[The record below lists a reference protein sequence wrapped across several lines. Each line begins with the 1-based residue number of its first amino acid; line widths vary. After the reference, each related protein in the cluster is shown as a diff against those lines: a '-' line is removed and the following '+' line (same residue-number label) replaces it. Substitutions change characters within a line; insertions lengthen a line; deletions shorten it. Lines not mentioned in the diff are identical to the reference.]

1 MRPHRAFAL
10 LAALLPTP
18 ALLAQD
24 IPAPAAAMAPWIQVE
39 LIVFRNL
46 DTSSAADE
54 QWPAQ
59 PTLAYP
65 DAVRFLLE
73 PASTPVQDAP
83 AAAQAVESAAA
94 TAPVPF
100 ALLGSS
106 ESLLGDAA
114 ARIAG
119 SQNHRVLAHLSWRQP
134 APGRG
139 AEHILVTGGRPWGEH
154 RELEGYVSVSRANFV
169 HVATHLWL
177 NDFADA
183 AAGQP
188 PAVGAGVALP
198 PVPRPPQPVPAPQ
211 TTLAAVADP
220 LSADAAPMT
229 ATDTAAP
236 AAEDSISV
244 EPARALRSVLLEAS
258 RRVAPG
264 EVHYID
270 HPLFGAVLK
279 VEPWDPDAA
288 ANPAPVPAPTPGAQP
303 AAPAAGLR
311 LMRAA
316 QQGTPASRRPAPCRR
331 RPRAGSR
338 AA

>member
-24 IPAPAAAMAPWIQVE
+24 VPAAPTGAAPWIQVD

-59 PTLAYP
+59 PALAYP
-65 DAVRFLLE
+65 GSLRFLLD
-73 PASTPVQDAP
+73 PAGAPVADAP
-83 AAAQAVESAAA
+83 APATTASTTQQPA
-94 TAPVPF
+94 TAKTPVPF

-106 ESLLGDAA
+106 DSLLGDAA

-134 APGRG
+134 APGNG

-183 AAGQP
+183 AAGQA
-188 PAVGAGVALP
+188 PAVGEGVALP
-198 PVPRPPQPVPAPQ
+198 PVPRPPQPLPAPE
-211 TTLAAVADP
+211 TTLGADTAP
-220 LSADAAPMT
+220 VTADAAPMT
-229 ATDTAAP
+229 ATDTATP
-236 AAEDSISV
+236 AAADSISV

-279 VEPWDPDAA
+279 VEPWDPVAA
-288 ANPAPVPAPTPGAQP
+288 ANPQPVPAPTPGAQP
-303 AAPAAGLR
+303 AAPA
-311 LMRAA
+311 
-316 QQGTPASRRPAPCRR
+316 PASP
-331 RPRAGSR
+331 
-338 AA
+338 

>member
-1 MRPHRAFAL
+1 MRLHRAFAL

-24 IPAPAAAMAPWIQVE
+24 VPAAPPAAASWIQVE

-46 DTSSAADE
+46 DTSTAADE

-59 PTLAYP
+59 PALAYP
-65 DAVRFLLE
+65 DSVRFLLE
-73 PASTPVQDAP
+73 PASMPVQDAP
-83 AAAQAVESAAA
+83 APAQAVTEESAAA
-94 TAPVPF
+94 KAPVPF
-100 ALLGSS
+100 ALLASP
-106 ESLLGDAA
+106 ENLLGDAA

-119 SQNHRVLAHLSWRQP
+119 SQNYRVLAHLSWRQP
-134 APGRG
+134 APGNG

-183 AAGQP
+183 TAGQP
-188 PAVGAGVALP
+188 PAPGAGVALP
-198 PVPRPPQPVPAPQ
+198 PVPRPPQLVPAPQ
-211 TTLAAVADP
+211 TTLATVAEP
-220 LSADAAPMT
+220 LSAEGAPMT

-236 AAEDSISV
+236 AADGSISV

-270 HPLFGAVLK
+270 HPLFGAVLT

-288 ANPAPVPAPTPGAQP
+288 ANPAPAPAPTPGAQP
-303 AAPAAGLR
+303 AAPASG
-311 LMRAA
+311 
-316 QQGTPASRRPAPCRR
+316 
-331 RPRAGSR
+331 
-338 AA
+338 

>member
-46 DTSSAADE
+46 DTSGAADE

-59 PTLAYP
+59 PALAYP
-65 DAVRFLLE
+65 ESVRVLLD
-73 PASTPVQDAP
+73 PAASAQQAP
-83 AAAQAVESAAA
+83 AAPES
-94 TAPVPF
+94 TGMPAPVPF
-100 ALLGSS
+100 ALLGPAD
-106 ESLLGDAA
+106 SLLGDAA
-114 ARIAG
+114 TRIAS
-119 SQNHRVLAHLSWRQP
+119 SQNYRVLTRLSWRQP
-134 APGRG
+134 APGTG
-139 AEHILVTGGRPWGEH
+139 AEHVLVTGGRPWGEH
-154 RELEGYVSVSRANFV
+154 WELEGYVSVSRANFV

-188 PAVGAGVALP
+188 PAVGDGIALP
-198 PVPRPPQPVPAPQ
+198 PVPRPPQPLPAPPA
-211 TTLAAVADP
+211 TLAAGAQPVP
-220 LSADAAPMT
+220 ADAAPMT
-229 ATDTAAP
+229 ATDTDAP
-236 AAEDSISV
+236 AAGETIGV
-244 EPARALRSVLLEAS
+244 EPARALRSVLLTAS

-279 VEPWDPDAA
+279 VEPWDPGAA
-288 ANPAPVPAPTPGAQP
+288 ANPTTVPAAAPGAPP
-303 AAPAAGLR
+303 AAPDS
-311 LMRAA
+311 
-316 QQGTPASRRPAPCRR
+316 ASP
-331 RPRAGSR
+331 
-338 AA
+338 

>member
-1 MRPHRAFAL
+1 MRLHRAFAL
-10 LAALLPTP
+10 LTALLTALLPTP
-18 ALLAQD
+18 ALPAPD
-24 IPAPAAAMAPWIQVE
+24 IPAATPGAASWIQVE

-46 DTSSAADE
+46 DTSTAADE

-59 PTLAYP
+59 PALAYP
-65 DAVRFLLE
+65 DSVRFLLE
-73 PASTPVQDAP
+73 PGSTPVQDATP
-83 AAAQAVESAAA
+83 AAEAMAEESAAA
-94 TAPVPF
+94 KAPVPF

-106 ESLLGDAA
+106 ERLLADAA

-119 SQNHRVLAHLSWRQP
+119 SQNYRVLAHLSWRQP
-134 APGRG
+134 APGNG
-139 AEHILVTGGRPWGEH
+139 AEHILVTGGRPWGDH

-183 AAGQP
+183 AAGQA
-188 PAVGAGVALP
+188 PAAGAGVTLP
-198 PVPRPPQPVPAPQ
+198 PVPRPPEPAPAPQ
-211 TTLAAVADP
+211 TTLAAIADP
-220 LSADAAPMT
+220 LSADGAPMT
-229 ATDTAAP
+229 VTDTAAP

-244 EPARALRSVLLEAS
+244 EPARALRSVLLDAS

-303 AAPAAGLR
+303 AAPAPTSG
-311 LMRAA
+311 
-316 QQGTPASRRPAPCRR
+316 
-331 RPRAGSR
+331 
-338 AA
+338 

>member
-1 MRPHRAFAL
+1 MKPLQALAL
-10 LAALLPTP
+10 LAALLPSP

-24 IPAPAAAMAPWIQVE
+24 GTAASATAAPWIQVE
-39 LIVFRNL
+39 LLVFRNL

-73 PASTPVQDAP
+73 PASTPAQDPPP
-83 AAAQAVESAAA
+83 AALAAESAAA

-100 ALLGSS
+100 ALLGTS

-119 SQNHRVLAHLSWRQP
+119 SQNYRVLAHLSWRQP
-134 APGRG
+134 APGNR

-169 HVATHLWL
+169 HVATQLWL

-183 AAGQP
+183 ASDQA
-188 PAVGAGVALP
+188 PAPGTGMALP

-211 TTLAAVADP
+211 STLAEITDP
-220 LSADAAPMT
+220 LSADGAAVT

-236 AAEDSISV
+236 AADDPISV
-244 EPARALRSVLLEAS
+244 EPTRAVRSVRLDAS

-270 HPLFGAVLK
+270 HPLFGALLK
-279 VEPWDPDAA
+279 VEPWDPDAI
-288 ANPAPVPAPTPGAQP
+288 PATEPAQAPGAQP
-303 AAPAAGLR
+303 AAPA
-311 LMRAA
+311 
-316 QQGTPASRRPAPCRR
+316 PASPSP
-331 RPRAGSR
+331 
-338 AA
+338 

>member
-1 MRPHRAFAL
+1 MRLHRAFAL

-46 DTSSAADE
+46 DTAGAADE

-59 PTLAYP
+59 PALAYP
-65 DAVRFLLE
+65 DTLRFLLD
-73 PASTPVQDAP
+73 PADVPATDSPAP
-83 AAAQAVESAAA
+83 AATTATTAQEPVAA

-100 ALLGSS
+100 ALLASP

-114 ARIAG
+114 ARLAG
-119 SQNHRVLAHLSWRQP
+119 SPNHSVLAHLTWRQP
-134 APGRG
+134 APGNG

-183 AAGQP
+183 AAGQAP
-188 PAVGAGVALP
+188 PVGAGVALP
-198 PVPRPPQPVPAPQ
+198 PVPRPPQPELAPQ
-211 TTLAAVADP
+211 ATFAAIADP
-220 LSADAAPMT
+220 LPAEAAPMT
-229 ATDTAAP
+229 ASDTAAP
-236 AAEDSISV
+236 AADDAISV

-258 RRVAPG
+258 RRIAPG

-270 HPLFGAVLK
+270 HPLFGVVLK
-279 VEPWDPDAA
+279 VEPWDPVAA
-288 ANPAPVPAPTPGAQP
+288 ANPQTLTAPTPGAPP
-303 AAPAAGLR
+303 AAPA
-311 LMRAA
+311 
-316 QQGTPASRRPAPCRR
+316 PASP
-331 RPRAGSR
+331 
-338 AA
+338 

>member
-73 PASTPVQDAP
+73 PASTPLQDAP
-83 AAAQAVESAAA
+83 AAARAVESAAA

-134 APGRG
+134 APGNG

-154 RELEGYVSVSRANFV
+154 RELEGYISVSRANFV

-220 LSADAAPMT
+220 LSTDAAPMT

-258 RRVAPG
+258 RRIAPG

-279 VEPWDPDAA
+279 VEPWDPDAG
-288 ANPAPVPAPTPGAQP
+288 ANPAPASAPAPGAQP
-303 AAPAAGLR
+303 AVPAPAA
-311 LMRAA
+311 
-316 QQGTPASRRPAPCRR
+316 PAS
-331 RPRAGSR
+331 G
-338 AA
+338 

>member
-1 MRPHRAFAL
+1 MRLHRAFAL

-46 DTSSAADE
+46 DTASAAGE

-59 PTLAYP
+59 PALAYP
-65 DAVRFLLE
+65 DTLRFLLD
-73 PASTPVQDAP
+73 PAGMPAPDAP
-83 AAAQAVESAAA
+83 APAATMAPTTQEPVTP

-100 ALLGSS
+100 ALLGPS

-119 SQNHRVLAHLSWRQP
+119 SPSHSVLAHLSWRQP
-134 APGRG
+134 APGNG
-139 AEHILVTGGRPWGEH
+139 AEHIVVTGGRPWGEH

-169 HVATHLWL
+169 HVTTHLWL

-183 AAGQP
+183 AAGQAP
-188 PAVGAGVALP
+188 PVGAGVALP
-198 PVPRPPQPVPAPQ
+198 PVPRPPQPEPAPQ
-211 TTLAAVADP
+211 TTFAAIANPLPADT
-220 LSADAAPMT
+220 APMT
-229 ATDTAAP
+229 ASDTAAP
-236 AAEDSISV
+236 AADDAISV

-279 VEPWDPDAA
+279 VEPWDPLGA
-288 ANPAPVPAPTPGAQP
+288 ANPQAIPAATPGAQP
-303 AAPAAGLR
+303 AAAA
-311 LMRAA
+311 
-316 QQGTPASRRPAPCRR
+316 PASP
-331 RPRAGSR
+331 
-338 AA
+338 